1 MQESSICHGSPE
13 VALAG
18 WGLLLIHSSEIHI
31 EIDTMTPKYMLGAF
45 VPAIV
50 LAGAMATPASAFTLS
65 RLGGA
70 EVEGGAEISAFD
82 PDSNNLFVTT
92 GDTIEIFN
100 LVDPTAPS
108 FVSSIDL
115 TEPTNIGGFA
125 GGGVNSVAFGNGI
138 LAAAIEA
145 ETAQDNGI
153 VAFFDANGD
162 FQISFEVGALPD
174 MLTFT
179 PDSTKVLVA
188 NEGEPNDD
196 YTVDP
201 EGSVSIIDIANNSV
215 KTVGFGGVPIDPEV
229 RIFGP
234 GATPEQDLEPEFIA
248 VSDDG
253 ATAYVALQE
262 NNAFGILD
270 LDTET
275 FTEVT
280 SLGFKD
286 HSVDGNGFDASNR
299 DDGINIDTHPVLGM
313 YQPDAIATY
322 TVDGETYIVSAN
334 EGDARDYDG
343 FSEEVRVKDLELD
356 PTAYPNA
363 DELQED
369 ENLGRLKTTTA
380 LGDTDGDGDT
390 DQIYSYGARSFSIW
404 DAEGNLVYDSGDA
417 FEQIIAAD
425 FPEFFNINSG
435 DPDEFDQRSDDK
447 GPEPEGV
454 TIGIVDGQVIAFIGL
469 ERSGG
474 VMVYD
479 ITDPTAPSFI
489 TYEPSAKGDIS
500 PEGLLYISET
510 DSPIGAPLLVV
521 SNEVSETFSVYQP
534 VPEPATILGLLG
546 SGATA
551 LFGLKRKRTA

>member
-1 MQESSICHGSPE
+1 
-13 VALAG
+13 
-18 WGLLLIHSSEIHI
+18 
-31 EIDTMTPKYMLGAF
+31 MTFKYMLGAF
-45 VPAIV
+45 APAIV

-65 RLGGA
+65 LVGGA

-82 PDSNNLFVTT
+82 PDSDNLFITT

-100 LVDPTAPS
+100 LFDPTDPS

-115 TEPTNIGGFA
+115 TDPGNIGGFA
-125 GGGVNSVAFGNGI
+125 SGGVNSVAFSDGI

-174 MLTFT
+174 MVTFT
-179 PDSTKVLVA
+179 PDSSTVLVA

-201 EGSVSIIDIANNSV
+201 EGSVSIIDIASSSV
-215 KTVGFGGVPIDPEV
+215 NTVGFAGVPIDDDV

-248 VSDDG
+248 VADDG
-253 ATAYVALQE
+253 ATAYVSLQE
-262 NNAFGILD
+262 NNALAILD
-270 LDTET
+270 LETET

-286 HSVDGNGFDASNR
+286 HSIDGNGFDASNE
-299 DDGINIDTHPVLGM
+299 DDGINIETHPVLGM

-322 TVDGETYIVSAN
+322 TIDGETYIVTAN

-343 FSEEVRVKDLELD
+343 FSEEVRVEDLTLD

-363 DELQED
+363 EELQAE
-369 ENLGRLKTTTA
+369 ENLGRLKTTTT
-380 LGDTDGDGDT
+380 LGDIDGDGDT

-404 DAEGNLVYDSGDA
+404 DAEGNLVYDSGDD

-425 FPEFFNINSG
+425 FPEVFNINDG
-435 DPDEFDQRSDDK
+435 DPEEFDERSDDK

-454 TIGIVDGQVIAFIGL
+454 TIGVVDGQVIAFIGL

-479 ITDPTAPSFI
+479 ITDPAAPSFI
-489 TYEPSAKGDIS
+489 TYEPSANGDIS
-500 PEGLLYISET
+500 PEGLVYISET
-510 DSPIGAPLLVV
+510 DSPNGAPLLVV
-521 SNEVSETFSVYQP
+521 TNEESGTFSVYQP
-534 VPEPATILGLLG
+534 VPEPGTILGLLG
-546 SGATA
+546 AAA
-551 LFGLKRKRTA
+551 LFGIKRKKHTV

>member
-1 MQESSICHGSPE
+1 
-13 VALAG
+13 
-18 WGLLLIHSSEIHI
+18 
-31 EIDTMTPKYMLGAF
+31 MTLKYTLGAL

-50 LAGAMATPASAFTLS
+50 LTSAMATPAAAFTLS
-65 RLGGA
+65 RIGGA

-82 PDSNNLFVTT
+82 SESDNLFITT

-100 LVDPTAPS
+100 LFDPTAPS
-108 FVSSIDL
+108 FVDSIDL
-115 TEPTNIGGFA
+115 TEPSNIGGFSS
-125 GGGVNSVAFGNGI
+125 GGVNSVAFSNGI

-174 MLTFT
+174 MVTFT
-179 PDSTKVLVA
+179 PDGSQVLVA

-201 EGSVSIIDIANNSV
+201 EGSVSIIDVANSSV
-215 KTVGFGGVPIDPEV
+215 NTVGFGGVPIDSEV

-234 GATPEQDLEPEFIA
+234 GATPEQDLEPEYIA
-248 VSDDG
+248 VSEDG
-253 ATAYVALQE
+253 ATAYVAMQE

-270 LDTET
+270 LETET

-286 HSVDGNGFDASNR
+286 HSVDGNGFDASNE
-299 DDGINIDTHPVLGM
+299 DGGINIETHPVLGM

-343 FSEEVRVKDLELD
+343 FSEEVRVADLTLD

-363 DELQED
+363 DELQAE
-369 ENLGRLKTTTA
+369 ENLGRLKTTTT

-404 DAEGNLVYDSGDA
+404 DAEGNLVFDSGDD

-425 FPEFFNINSG
+425 FPEVFNINDG
-435 DPDEFDQRSDDK
+435 DPEEFDERSDDK

-454 TIGIVDGQVIAFIGL
+454 TVGIVDGRIIAFIGL

-479 ITDPTAPSFI
+479 ITDPVAPSFI
-489 TYEPSAKGDIS
+489 TYEPSFSGDVS
-500 PEGLLYISET
+500 PEGLLYISEA
-510 DSPIGAPLLVV
+510 DSPNGAPLLVV
-521 SNEVSETFSVYQP
+521 TNEESNTFSVYQP
-534 VPEPATILGLLG
+534 VPEPGTILGLLG
-546 SGATA
+546 GAAA
-551 LFGLKRKRTA
+551 LLGLKRKHTA

>member
-1 MQESSICHGSPE
+1 
-13 VALAG
+13 
-18 WGLLLIHSSEIHI
+18 
-31 EIDTMTPKYMLGAF
+31 MTLRYTLGAM

-50 LAGAMATPASAFTLS
+50 LTGALTTPASAFTLS

-82 PDSNNLFVTT
+82 PDSDNLFITT

-100 LVDPTAPS
+100 LVDPISPS

-115 TEPTNIGGFA
+115 TNPSNIGGFM
-125 GGGVNSVAFGNGI
+125 GGGVNSVAFSNGI

-153 VAFFDANGD
+153 VAFFDAQGD

-179 PDSTKVLVA
+179 PDGSKVLVA
-188 NEGEPNDD
+188 NEGEPSDD

-201 EGSVSIIDIANNSV
+201 EGSVSIIDVADGTVN
-215 KTVGFGGVPIDPEV
+215 TVGFAGVPIDPDV
-229 RIFGP
+229 RVFGP
-234 GATPEQDLEPEFIA
+234 GATPEQDLEPEYIA
-248 VSDDG
+248 VSADG
-253 ATAYVALQE
+253 STAYVAIQE
-262 NNAFGILD
+262 NNALGILD
-270 LDTET
+270 LETEL
-275 FTEVT
+275 FTGVK

-286 HSVDGNGFDASNR
+286 HSLDGNGFDASNE
-299 DDGINIDTHPVLGM
+299 DGGINIQTHPVLGM

-322 TVDGETYIVSAN
+322 TVDGETYVVTAN

-343 FSEEVRVKDLELD
+343 FSEEVRVEDLTLD

-363 DELQED
+363 AELQAA
-369 ENLGRLKTTTA
+369 ENLGRLKTTTT

-404 DAEGNLVYDSGDA
+404 DAEGNLVFDSGDD

-425 FPEFFNINSG
+425 FAEVFNINDG
-435 DPDEFDQRSDDK
+435 DPDEFDDRSDDK

-454 TIGIVDGQVIAFIGL
+454 TIGVVDGRTIAFIGL

-479 ITDPTAPSFI
+479 VTDPNAPTFV
-489 TYEPSAKGDIS
+489 TYEPSFSGDIS
-500 PEGLLYISET
+500 PEGLLYISAE
-510 DSPIGAPLLVV
+510 DSPIDAPLLVLTNEE
-521 SNEVSETFSVYQP
+521 SNTFSVYQP
-534 VPEPATILGLLG
+534 VPEPSAILGLLG
-546 SGATA
+546 GAAA
-551 LFGLKRKRTA
+551 LFGMKRKRAV